1 MKHEK
6 RKTLESEQHYSGV
19 ICANVP
25 VATDPIV

>member
-6 RKTLESEQHYSGV
+6 KTLESEQYYSGV